1 MKQSIILKTLLLLG
15 SLIIIIFIGF
25 GYSFSQNDKGLID
38 DIREYNLKTAMEAL
52 DYRQIEKLKTNQEQ
66 MENMVNTIAK
76 NSSEFLLNYDY
87 DGLKQNILFDMKKNS
102 VKAIKIWDNEVDELF
117 LIAIKNNGQITFN
130 FTDFKESTKYKKIEK
145 NIDFIEN
152 GKVENL
158 GKIIF
163 YYDETIIIKQINTL
177 KKDTIN
183 KINKFNLTVD
193 NELKKS
199 NQVKLFI
206 SLGVLILILLLISI
220 LLMQFVNKPLKILQ
234 KNLDDFFMFLQ
245 NKKETTSTISI
256 DTNDE
261 FGQMSESL
269 NENIAVSARLH
280 EEIQELNTNLENK
293 IAEKTKKVITL
304 LDNADQGFL
313 TFGNDFIIDKEYSKE
328 CLKIFKQSI
337 NGVNIANLLYPKAS
351 NKKDFFIQTLQSLL
365 KETNT
370 LKIKTIISLLQ
381 NEFIINKKAINV
393 QYKIIDEDKFMLI
406 LTDVT
411 TKKILE
417 KKINR
422 EKNILKMIVA
432 IVSDSEEFF
441 ELSDEFSE
449 LELSKKTLVD
459 TQKTP
464 LHNATEIYRIIHTFK
479 GLFSQKEMNNV
490 VVNLHKLESTLSE
503 AISSQDN
510 TNEKLQN
517 LLNTSDFDKWLKKDI
532 DIIKDI
538 LGEELFSKRGNLLIK
553 EETISN
559 IEKKIIEI
567 AKNHENFPEIKV
579 VADEIKDLKQKT
591 VYSMFSSYPKLLD
604 QLSERLEKSIYPLEI
619 IVDKELKVND
629 KIKPFVKSLVHL
641 FRNSIDHGIETM
653 DERAEIEKD
662 EIGTIS
668 CSIKKENENLHI
680 IIADDGAGL
689 NIEKIKSKASSIGI
703 STDNM
708 SDKEIEYLIFND
720 RFSTKEKV
728 TQISGRGVGMAVVKD
743 EVEKLNGIIK
753 INSQINKGTTIEFVI
768 PL

>member
-87 DGLKQNILFDMKKNS
+87 DGLKQNILFDMKKDS

-183 KINKFNLTVD
+183 KINKFNLAVD

-206 SLGVLILILLLISI
+206 SLGALILILLLISI

-234 KNLDDFFMFLQ
+234 KNLDDFFLFLQ

-337 NGVNIANLLYPKAS
+337 DGVNIANLLYPKAS

-381 NEFIINKKAINV
+381 NEFIVNKKAINV

-449 LELSKKTLVD
+449 LELSKKTLID
-459 TQKTP
+459 TKKTP

-490 VVNLHKLESTLSE
+490 VVNLHKLESILSE

-689 NIEKIKSKASSIGI
+689 NIDKIKSKASSIGI